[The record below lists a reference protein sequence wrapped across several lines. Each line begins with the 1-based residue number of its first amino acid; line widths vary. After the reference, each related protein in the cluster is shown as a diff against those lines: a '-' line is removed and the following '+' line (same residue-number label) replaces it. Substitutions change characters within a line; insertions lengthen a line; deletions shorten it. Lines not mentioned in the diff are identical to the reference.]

1 MVLAHGLGGRSDLPV
16 PLWVA
21 LYGGGMAVVISFVVL
36 VAFWSRPRFEARRPG
51 TPLPSFV
58 DRALGWSGTRH
69 VLAGCGLVGLA
80 VTVLV
85 ALAGSPSSSQN
96 PAPTWLYVWLWVGL
110 VPASLFLGPV
120 WRSLNPLRPL
130 AAGVTRLTGR
140 HRGERARP
148 YPPHWGHWP
157 AVLGLG
163 VFLWLELVYP
173 NASDPRT
180 VAVFLTG
187 YAIAHIAF
195 AVRHGPVWFEHAD
208 SFEVYSTLIGR
219 MAPWGRDGDGRLGWR
234 NPFVGLAS
242 TPRTPGLVGVVC
254 LVLGSTLFDGVTRTD
269 GWSDLTDGTTG
280 LANAAWG
287 TAGLLAAVGA
297 VSLTY
302 LAATGL
308 VRGASSRAE
317 LPGLFAH
324 SLVPIAVGY
333 TVAHYFSFF
342 VFQGQAGYLLASDP
356 LARGWDLFG
365 TSGRPIDYLLVSP
378 DTIAVVQVTT
388 IVLGHVAGVLAAHDR
403 AVSLFP
409 SRESR
414 RRQYPLMTAMV
425 AFTLTGITLLTG
437 AGT

>member
-36 VAFWSRPRFEARRPG
+36 VAFWSRPHFEQPRTG
-51 TPLPSFV
+51 IPLPAAV
-58 DRALGWSGTRH
+58 YRVLSGTAVRH
-69 VLAGCGLVGLA
+69 ALAGLGLVAFAL
-80 VTVLV
+80 TVLV
-85 ALAGSPSSSQN
+85 ALAGSASPSQN

-110 VPASLFLGPV
+110 VPASLLLGPV
-120 WRSLNPLRPL
+120 WRFLNPLRPL

-140 HRGERARP
+140 SGGPARP
-148 YPPHWGHWP
+148 YPSRWGHWP

-163 VFLWLELVYP
+163 IFLWLELVYAD
-173 NASDPRT
+173 ASDPRT
-180 VAVFLTG
+180 VAAFLVG
-187 YAIAHIAF
+187 YTVVHVAF
-195 AVRHGPVWFEHAD
+195 AVRHGPEWFEHAD
-208 SFEVYSTLIGR
+208 AFEVYSTLIGR
-219 MAPWGRDGDGRLGWR
+219 MAPFGRDGEGRLGWR

-242 TPRTPGLVGVVC
+242 TPRRPGLVGVVC
-254 LVLGSTLFDGVTRTD
+254 LVLGSTLFDGVTRT
-269 GWSDLTDGTTG
+269 GWWSGLTDGTTG
-280 LANAAWG
+280 LVNAAWG

-297 VSLTY
+297 VSVVY
-302 LAATGL
+302 LAASGL
-308 VRGASSRAE
+308 ARSTSAPTE

-365 TSGRPIDYLLVSP
+365 TAESSIDYLVVAP
-378 DTIAVVQVTT
+378 DTIAVVQIAA

-403 AVSLFP
+403 AVSLF
-409 SRESR
+409 SARESR

-437 AGT
+437 VGT